1 MSTIGVDAGGNLTE
15 LTATPDVQAVE
26 AVIPGACPLD
36 CPDGCSWLVTVRGG
50 EAVRLQ
56 GNPDHPFTHGALCA
70 KVARYL
76 DHTRTPDRLLHPLRR
91 IGRKGEGRFE
101 RISWDDALGEIA
113 ERLLDVRDR
122 LGGEAIWPFQGTGTL
137 GYLQGLEGRSGARLW
152 NVLGASDHLMTICSI
167 AGSDGLRYTTG
178 SNRGMD
184 PEALQHAR
192 LILLWGSN
200 PLTSHHHIW
209 KFIGAA
215 RKQGAHLVVID
226 PVRTRSAA
234 QADEHLAPRP
244 GTDAALALGLMH
256 EVVAR
261 GAHDEAFL
269 RERCVGWHAYQ
280 ERLAQFPPERVAEI
294 CDLPVERIVALGRRL
309 AATRP
314 TAIRATMGI
323 QRHAGGGMA
332 LRTLATIPAVT
343 GDWALPGG
351 GLAYSTSGYFRGD
364 RKALVRDDLRPHPVR
379 SLAMTRLGD
388 VLLKAEPP
396 VHALVIYGANPLASN
411 PDTEK
416 VRRALARNDLFTV
429 VIEQVPTDTVDY
441 ADIVLP
447 STMQTEHTDV
457 HDGYG
462 HMYLAWNEPAVEPPG
477 ECLAHTEIFR
487 RLARAMG
494 LSEPALYEDDLTLA
508 RTLIESGHPTLEG
521 ITVERLR
528 RDGWVR
534 IGHPHPLVPFASGFP
549 TPSGKLELYS
559 ERAAADGHDPLP
571 GYVPPAEAAS
581 PGEGR
586 LALIAAAS
594 HWFLNSTFA
603 NAPEQRR
610 RAGEPTV
617 ALHPDDAL
625 ARGLAAGD
633 RVRVGNERGSFE
645 AILAVGEAARRGV
658 AATTKGHWP
667 KLLTGR
673 TNVNAAT
680 EERDADLGC
689 GAVFH
694 DCSVWVRPASSTG
707 ERSGEVSAAAM
718 A

>member
-1 MSTIGVDAGGNLTE
+1 
-15 LTATPDVQAVE
+15 VE
-26 AVIPGACPLD
+26 RDIPGACPLD
-36 CPDGCSWLVTVRGG
+36 CPDGCSWIVTVRDG
-50 EAVRLQ
+50 EAVKLR
-56 GNPDHPFTHGALCA
+56 GNPDHPFTRGALCA

-91 IGRKGEGRFE
+91 TGAKGEGRFE
-101 RISWDDALGEIA
+101 RISWDDALSEIA
-113 ERLLDVRDR
+113 ERLLAIRER
-122 LGGEAIWPFQGTGTL
+122 HGGEAIWPFQGTGTL
-137 GYLQGLEGRSGARLW
+137 GYLQGLEGGAGARRW
-152 NVLGASDHLMTICSI
+152 NVLGASEHVMSICSI
-167 AGSDGLRYTTG
+167 AGSEGLRYTTG
-178 SNRGMD
+178 TNCGID
-184 PEALQHAR
+184 PEGFAQSN

-209 KFIGAA
+209 KFISAA
-215 RKQGAHLVVID
+215 RERGAHLVVID
-226 PVRTRSAA
+226 PVRTRSARA
-234 QADEHLAPRP
+234 ADEHLAPRP

-256 EVVAR
+256 EVVRR

-269 RERCVGWHAYQ
+269 RDRCVGWDAYA
-280 ERLAQFPPERVAEI
+280 ERIAAFPPERVAAI
-294 CDLPVERIVALGRRL
+294 CDLPVKRIVALGERL
-309 AATRP
+309 ATTRP

-364 RKALVRDDLRPHPVR
+364 RAALMRNDLRPHPVR
-379 SLAMTRLGD
+379 SLLMTRMGD
-388 VLLKAEPP
+388 VLLGADPP
-396 VHALVIYGANPLASN
+396 VHGLVVYGANPLASN
-411 PDTEK
+411 PDTGK
-416 VRRALARNDLFTV
+416 VRRALAREDLFTV

-447 STMQTEHTDV
+447 STMQTEHLDV

-462 HMYLAWNEPAVEPPG
+462 HMYLAWNEPAVAPPG
-477 ECLAHTEIFR
+477 ECLPHTEIFR

-494 LSEPALYEDDLTLA
+494 LEEPALYDDDETLA

-521 ITVERLR
+521 VTVERLR
-528 RDGWVR
+528 REGWVR
-534 IGHPHPLVPFASGFP
+534 LGHPHPLVPFQSGFP

-559 ERAAADGHDPLP
+559 ERAAAAGEDPLP
-571 GYVPPAEAAS
+571 GYTPPAEAAD
-581 PGEGR
+581 PGEDR

-594 HWFLNSTFA
+594 HWFLNSMFA

-617 ALHPDDAL
+617 ALHPDDAA
-625 ARGLAAGD
+625 ARGLVDGD
-633 RVRVGNERGSFE
+633 RVEVGNERGRF
-645 AILAVGEAARRGV
+645 AAVVAVGDATRRGV

-667 KLLTGR
+667 KLLGGA
-673 TNVNAAT
+673 NINAAT
-680 EERDADLGC
+680 EERDADLGG

-694 DCSVWVRPASSTG
+694 DCSVWVRAVTAGGDTPPASPV
-707 ERSGEVSAAAM
+707 EVSAHR
-718 A
+718 

>member
-1 MSTIGVDAGGNLTE
+1 ME
-15 LTATPDVQAVE
+15 
-26 AVIPGACPLD
+26 IPGACPLD
-36 CPDGCSWLVTVRGG
+36 CPDGCAWIVTVRDG
-50 EAVRLQ
+50 EAVRLR
-56 GNPDHPFTHGALCA
+56 GNPDHPFTRGALCA

-91 IGRKGEGRFE
+91 VGEKGEGRFE
-101 RISWDDALGEIA
+101 RISWDDALAEVA
-113 ERLLDVRDR
+113 ERLLAVRER
-122 LGGEAIWPFQGTGTL
+122 HGGEAIWPFQGTGTL
-137 GYLQGLEGRSGARLW
+137 GYLQGLEGRAGARLW
-152 NVLGASDHLMTICSI
+152 NVLGASEHLMTICSI
-167 AGSDGLRYTTG
+167 AGSEGLRYTTG
-178 SNRGMD
+178 TNCGID
-184 PEALQHAR
+184 PEAFQDAR

-215 RKQGAHLVVID
+215 RAAGAHLVVID

-256 EVVAR
+256 EVVRR
-261 GAHDEAFL
+261 GAQDEAFL
-269 RERCVGWHAYQ
+269 RERCVGWDAYR
-280 ERLAQFPPERVAEI
+280 ERLAAFPPERVAEI
-294 CDLPVERIVALGRRL
+294 CDVPAERIVALGERL
-309 AATRP
+309 ATTRP

-364 RKALVRDDLRPHPVR
+364 RAALARDDLRPGPVR
-379 SLAMTRLGD
+379 SLVMTRMGD
-388 VLLKAEPP
+388 VLLGAEPP
-396 VHALVIYGANPLASN
+396 VHALVVYGANPLASN
-411 PDTEK
+411 PDTDK
-416 VRRALARNDLFTV
+416 VRRALRREDLFTV
-429 VIEQVPTDTVDY
+429 VVEQVPTDTVDY

-462 HMYLAWNEPAVEPPG
+462 HMYLAWNEPAVTPPG
-477 ECLAHTEIFR
+477 ECLPHTEIFR

-494 LSEPALYEDDLTLA
+494 LDEPALYDDDLTLA
-508 RTLIESGHPTLEG
+508 RTLIECGHPTLDG

-534 IGHPHPLVPFASGFP
+534 LGHPNPLVPFASGFP
-549 TPSGKLELYS
+549 TPSGRLELYS
-559 ERAAADGHDPLP
+559 ERAAAAGHDPVP
-571 GYVPPAEAAS
+571 GYTPPAEAAA
-581 PGEGR
+581 PGEDR

-594 HWFLNSTFA
+594 HWFLNSMFA

-610 RAGEPTV
+610 RAGEPV
-617 ALHPDDAL
+617 IALHPDDAA
-625 ARGLAAGD
+625 ARALTDGAP
-633 RVRVGNERGSFE
+633 VRVGNERGSF
-645 AILAVGEAARRGV
+645 AAVLRVTEAARRGV

-667 KLLTGR
+667 KLLAGGA
-673 TNVNAAT
+673 NVNAAT
-680 EERDADLGC
+680 EERDADLGG

-694 DCSVWVRPASSTG
+694 DCSVWVRATTG
-707 ERSGEVSAAAM
+707 EEAARGPAR
-718 A
+718 ARLASRA

>member
-1 MSTIGVDAGGNLTE
+1 MRARTCPGTYNFVG
-15 LTATPDVQAVE
+15 VE
-26 AVIPGACPLD
+26 AVTPGACPLD
-36 CPDGCSWLVTVRGG
+36 CPDGCSWIVTVRDGQ
-50 EAVRLQ
+50 AVGLR
-56 GNPDHPFTHGALCA
+56 GNPDHPFTRGALCA

-76 DHTRTPDRLLHPLRR
+76 DHTRAPDRLLYPLRR
-91 IGRKGEGRFE
+91 VGAKGEGRFE
-101 RISWDDALGEIA
+101 RISWDEALQEIA
-113 ERLLDVRDR
+113 QRLLDVRDR
-122 LGGEAIWPFQGTGTL
+122 HGGEAIWPFQGTGTL

-152 NVLGASDHLMTICSI
+152 NVLGASLHDASICSI
-167 AGSDGLRYTTG
+167 AGSEGLRYTTG

-184 PEALQHAR
+184 PEAFRHAR

-209 KFIGAA
+209 KFIAAA

-226 PVRTRSAA
+226 PVRTRTAA

-244 GTDAALALGLMH
+244 GTDAALALALMH
-256 EVVAR
+256 EVVRR
-261 GAHDEAFL
+261 GAHDEEFL
-269 RERCVGWHAYQ
+269 RERCIGWDAYR
-280 ERLAQFPPERVAEI
+280 ERIAEFPPERAAEI
-294 CDLPVERIVALGRRL
+294 CDLPVERIVALGERL
-309 AATRP
+309 ATTRP

-343 GDWALPGG
+343 GDWTLPGG

-364 RKALVRDDLRPHPVR
+364 RKALARDDLRAHPVR
-379 SLAMTRLGD
+379 SLLMTRIGD
-388 VLLKAEPP
+388 VLLDADPA
-396 VHALVIYGANPLASN
+396 VGALVVYGANPLASN
-411 PDTEK
+411 PDSAK
-416 VRRALARNDLFTV
+416 ARRALAREDLFTV
-429 VIEQVPTDTVDY
+429 VIEQMPTDTVDY

-477 ECLAHTEIFR
+477 ECLPHTEIWR

-494 LSEPALYEDDLTLA
+494 LEEPALYDEDLTLA
-508 RTLIESGHPTLEG
+508 RTLVESGHPTLEG
-521 ITVERLR
+521 VTVERLR
-528 RDGWVR
+528 REGWVR
-534 IGHPHPLVPFASGFP
+534 LGHPHPLVPFASGFP

-559 ERAAADGHDPLP
+559 ERAAAAGHDPVP
-571 GYVPPAEAAS
+571 GYTPPAEAAE

-586 LALIAAAS
+586 LALVAAAS

-603 NAPEQRR
+603 NGALHVR

-617 ALHPDDAL
+617 ALHPDDAA
-625 ARGLAAGD
+625 ARGLVAGE

-645 AILAVGEAARRGV
+645 ALLAVGSAARPGV
-658 AATTKGHWP
+658 VATTKGFWP
-667 KLLTGR
+667 KLLAGGA
-673 TNVNAAT
+673 NVNEAT
-680 EERDADLGC
+680 EERDADLGG

-694 DCSVWVRPASSTG
+694 DCSVWVEPVAENGRRAD
-707 ERSGEVSAAAM
+707 AAARVQL